1 MSVMEK
7 SELESII
14 IEAINK
20 CADENGWANLAK
32 MGAFIRKKGVKYGRL
47 SRLLKEFENLVE
59 IKIDDS
65 IQPPVA
71 YAKLMEES

>member
-1 MSVMEK
+1 MEK
-7 SELESII
+7 AEMESII
-14 IEAINK
+14 VEAVNK

-32 MGAFIRKKGVKYGRL
+32 MGAFMRKKGAKYGRL
-47 SRLLKEFENLVE
+47 SRMLKEYGHIVE

-71 YAKLMEES
+71 YARLVE

>member
-1 MSVMEK
+1 MEK

-20 CADENGWANLAK
+20 CADENGYANLAK
-32 MGAFIRKKGVKYGRL
+32 MGAVMRKKGAKYGRL
-47 SRLLKEFENLVE
+47 SRMLAEFSHIVE
-59 IKIDDS
+59 IKIDDN

-71 YAKLMEES
+71 YAKLIEASSD